1 MSLDDLN
8 KTPEGNY
15 FLPERQIAAMLEALK
30 ADFPKQEEVCCDVIR
45 SAVGS
50 AHSQSNSSD
59 EKLFDDIKWAALANG
74 IMGDNRGLKAPQF
87 LMVM

>member
-1 MSLDDLN
+1 MS
-8 KTPEGNY
+8 
-15 FLPERQIAAMLEALK
+15 EALK

-59 EKLFDDIKWAALANG
+59 EKLFDDMKWAALANG
-74 IMGDNRGLKAPQF
+74 IMGDNRGLKASQF